1 MECAYCGTPNVRRG
15 NDHAVVPVCSNI
27 ACYEQYLIEHGFTQ
41 RVVIPQ
47 LLQAR
52 SGDQFI
58 PGSGLPFLS
67 QIISQLEAQSPEDY
81 MNESLS
87 SGSDYSDYERDYED
101 EDRLDPLRSS
111 IDQEIDFIEMV
122 FDNLREELHTYSNKA
137 AVDTIKKTMKDVNI
151 EITELMQE
159 IEPPCDNIQIVIR
172 RIAAIKRNID
182 RLSEVLRVAEES
194 SN

>member
-1 MECAYCGTPNVRRG
+1 
-15 NDHAVVPVCSNI
+15 
-27 ACYEQYLIEHGFTQ
+27 
-41 RVVIPQ
+41 VIPQ
-47 LLQAR
+47 FLHAR
-52 SGDQFI
+52 SEDHLI

-67 QIISQLEAQSPEDY
+67 RLINQLEAQSPEDY

-101 EDRLDPLRSS
+101 EDRLDPLRGS

-137 AVDTIKKTMKDVNI
+137 AIDTIKKTMKDVNI
-151 EITELMQE
+151 EITELMQD

-172 RIAAIKRNID
+172 RVAEIKRNID
-182 RLSEVLRVAEES
+182 RLSEVLRAAEES